1 MTGTAIVAR
10 RAAVVRASE
19 NRDAAN
25 GHDAIFRE
33 VLGDGI
39 LDGQFGAIHLHGRQ
53 ELAVGELG
61 QTLGLAAD
69 ADEILDVIV
78 PRSNV
83 LVANGPVDSDTL
95 AQIGFEVQ
103 VAPAIALAAPH
114 DGAPADMTAANP
126 EKGLTGI
133 GGVGVF
139 EVVDEKLVRVLVADA
154 VTLALDRLRF
164 QPLFAIVPAAVLQLP
179 RGHVFD
185 IVLLGNDGAA
195 RFEDKRL

>member
-78 PRSNV
+78 PRSNI
-83 LVANGPVDSDTL
+83 LVANGPVDSDAL
-95 AQIGFEVQ
+95 AQIGLEVQ
-103 VAPAIALAAPH
+103 IAPAIALAAPH
-114 DGAPADMTAANP
+114 DGATADVTAPNP
-126 EKGLTGI
+126 EKGLAGI
-133 GGVGVF
+133 RGGGIFNVIDGKLVGVC
-139 EVVDEKLVRVLVADA
+139 V
-154 VTLALDRLRF
+154 
-164 QPLFAIVPAAVLQLP
+164 
-179 RGHVFD
+179 
-185 IVLLGNDGAA
+185 
-195 RFEDKRL
+195 